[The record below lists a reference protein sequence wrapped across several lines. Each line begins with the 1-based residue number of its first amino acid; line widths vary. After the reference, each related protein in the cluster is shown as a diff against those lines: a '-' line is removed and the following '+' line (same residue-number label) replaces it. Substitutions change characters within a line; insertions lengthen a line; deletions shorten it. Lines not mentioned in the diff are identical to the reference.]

1 MKKYRETQN
10 EKILKHLQAYG
21 SITDAEAYDRYA
33 VRRLGA
39 RIWEL
44 RRKYN
49 IRTEYTTKPNRYG
62 IKTTFATYV
71 LED

>member
-1 MKKYRETQN
+1 MKAYRKTQN
-10 EKILKHLQAYG
+10 EKILEHLRLHG
-21 SITDAEAYDRYA
+21 SITDVEAFELYSC
-33 VRRLGA
+33 RRLSG
-39 RIWEL
+39 RIYDL
-44 RRKYN
+44 RRSHN